1 MAAEINRCSV
11 SIIIVNYN
19 SLSLV
24 KKCILS
30 IIQTASPINYE
41 IIVVD
46 NNSEDIHELQQLCDN
61 IIVIQLNEN
70 LGFGRANNKGVDYSS
85 GEYLFFLNPDT
96 YFLNH
101 AHEILYEEI
110 KKNKSIGICGGNL
123 YDDSLKPIH
132 SYNDISL
139 SFKYISK
146 LMFTPPKIFRDIKR
160 QHNFSMKNKQVGYIT
175 GADLMIK
182 RDVFERCGRFPN
194 NIFMYYEDVYLC
206 YRVKRA
212 GLKIVSVPNAKIV
225 HLEGQSMERNVE
237 KDKRKKEMSLTG
249 QKVFLQE
256 NHSKIYSFSLLT
268 YSLVALYLRL
278 GIMRMFGLNT
288 NKLRDSIKDYKQLLT
303 LYNE

>member
-1 MAAEINRCSV
+1 MVEINRCSV

-24 KKCILS
+24 KDCILS
-30 IIQTASPINYE
+30 ILQKVSSINYE

-46 NNSEDIHELQQLCDN
+46 NNSEDIHELERLSDN
-61 IIVIQLNEN
+61 IIVIQLDEN

-96 YFLNH
+96 YFINDALK
-101 AHEILYEEI
+101 ILYEEI
-110 KKNKSIGICGGNL
+110 KKNKRIGVCGGNL
-123 YDDSLKPIH
+123 YDDSLRPIH

-139 SFKYISK
+139 SFKYVSK
-146 LMFTPPKIFRDIKR
+146 LMLTPPKFFGDIKR
-160 QHNFSMKNKQVGYIT
+160 QHNFSMNNKQVGYIT

-182 RDVFERCGRFPN
+182 RDVFEKCGSFPN

-206 YRVKRA
+206 YRVKRS
-212 GLKIVSVPNAKIV
+212 GLEIVSVPNAKIV
-225 HLEGQSMERNVE
+225 HLEGQSMEKNIE
-237 KDKRKKEMSLTG
+237 KEKRKKEMSLNG

-256 NHSKIYSFSLLT
+256 NHSRM
-268 YSLVALYLRL
+268 YSLTLLFYSIAALYFRL
-278 GIMRMFGLNT
+278 GIMKIIGLNT
-288 NKLRDSIKDYKQLLT
+288 KRLRDSIKDYKQLLT